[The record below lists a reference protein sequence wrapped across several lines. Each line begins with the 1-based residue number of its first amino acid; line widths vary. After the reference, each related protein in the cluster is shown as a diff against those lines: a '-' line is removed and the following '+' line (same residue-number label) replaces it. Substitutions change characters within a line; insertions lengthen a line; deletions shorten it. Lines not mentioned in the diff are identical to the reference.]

1 MTSAA
6 LVSARAGLLGDTP
19 DRDYSRKLQLF
30 NAYAQSEIRQV
41 IAGLA
46 LRPGMRILEAGCG
59 TGEALAWLQE
69 AAGTPGI
76 VMGIDL
82 SAAHVCAARKRA
94 TAQIEILQA
103 DFMLAP
109 LPLANFDLIWCANT
123 IHHLP
128 DRAQA
133 VSRLASLLRP
143 GGRVALAQSSF
154 LADMYFAW
162 DARLERITNEAV
174 RQYYRDRYRLEER
187 DLTSVRSLVGLLRG
201 ANLKNIGV
209 RTVVIERMSPL
220 DSATELYLREAIFRD
235 TWGERLRPYLSH
247 DDYADL
253 AKLCDP
259 RHTQYAL
266 RRPDF
271 HFLQS
276 FTLVTG
282 EI

>member
-6 LVSARAGLLGDTP
+6 LVSSRAAPLGDTP

-30 NAYAQSEIRQV
+30 NAYAQSEIRQL
-41 IAGLA
+41 ITGLA
-46 LRPGMRILEAGCG
+46 LKPGMRILEAGCG

-69 AAGTPGI
+69 AAGSAGI
-76 VMGIDL
+76 VTGIDL

-94 TAQIEILQA
+94 SAQIEILQA
-103 DFMLAP
+103 DFMRAP
-109 LPLANFDLIWCANT
+109 LPAANFDLIWCVNT

-133 VSRLASLLRP
+133 VGRLASLLRA
-143 GGRVALAQSSF
+143 GGRVALAQSS
-154 LADMYFAW
+154 LLPDMYFAW

-174 RQYYRDRYRLEER
+174 RQYYRDRYHLEER

-201 ANLKNIGV
+201 ADLKNVGV
-209 RTVVIERMSPL
+209 QTVIIERISPV
-220 DSATELYLREAIFRD
+220 DAATELYLREAIFRD

-247 DDYADL
+247 DDHAEL
-253 AKLCDP
+253 ATLCDP
-259 RHTQYAL
+259 QHAQYAL

-276 FTLVTG
+276 FTLATG

>member
-133 VSRLASLLRP
+133 VSRLAS
-143 GGRVALAQSSF
+143 
-154 LADMYFAW
+154 
-162 DARLERITNEAV
+162 
-174 RQYYRDRYRLEER
+174 
-187 DLTSVRSLVGLLRG
+187 
-201 ANLKNIGV
+201 
-209 RTVVIERMSPL
+209 
-220 DSATELYLREAIFRD
+220 
-235 TWGERLRPYLSH
+235 
-247 DDYADL
+247 
-253 AKLCDP
+253 
-259 RHTQYAL
+259 
-266 RRPDF
+266 
-271 HFLQS
+271 
-276 FTLVTG
+276 
-282 EI
+282 